1 MVHIIFHYYEVSYE
15 AAQNKLY
22 RLRNMDP
29 YIKFAFLDAD
39 TQANAD

>member
-1 MVHIIFHYYEVSYE
+1 MVRIIFHYYEMTYE
-15 AAQNKLY
+15 ATQNKLC

-29 YIKFAFLDAD
+29 CIKFAFLDAD